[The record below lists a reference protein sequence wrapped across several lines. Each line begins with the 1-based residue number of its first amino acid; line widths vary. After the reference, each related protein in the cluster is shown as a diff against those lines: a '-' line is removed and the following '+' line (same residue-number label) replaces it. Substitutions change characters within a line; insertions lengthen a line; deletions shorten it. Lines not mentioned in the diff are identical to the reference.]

1 MPRGWRSRIAS
12 GAFALVLIGCFS
24 AAAPSQPVQ
33 IFQLALQLVTT
44 IAAAVDGNDTVRWK
58 KDTTAKLDA
67 LISLSPKIIDD
78 LKQLRIDVSK
88 TVTTSFSEFT
98 ENTLK
103 ADVKQFE
110 INLAELK
117 EYQQQNE
124 DSRTRINQLTHNLE
138 RDVLRSAEYGP
149 AVF

>member
-1 MPRGWRSRIAS
+1 MPRGWRSRTAS
-12 GAFALVLIGCFS
+12 GALALVLIGSFS
-24 AAAPSQPVQ
+24 AASQSQPVQ

-58 KDTTAKLDA
+58 KDTTAKLDT

-124 DSRTRINQLTHNLE
+124 DSRTRIN
-138 RDVLRSAEYGP
+138 
-149 AVF
+149 